1 MILQFLDLENSI
13 FKPEDKTYTPF
24 ETKELNFKVKKQIE
38 KTAASESLATGTEIG
53 NAALLWCLLTS
64 IMLNTVLADGG
75 MVYIVQMVRTL

>member
-13 FKPEDKTYTPF
+13 FEPEDKTYSPL
-24 ETKELNFKVKKQIE
+24 ETKELKFKVKKQIE
-38 KTAASESLATGTEIG
+38 NTAASESLATGTEIG

-75 MVYIVQMVRTL
+75 MDYIVQMVRTL